1 MANWSDLAKGFTKSA
16 GKNALKAVAWAI
28 GGIFCI
34 QKAAARAWDGG
45 ADEACSKWCEATEK
59 ASEKVANDT
68 ESNE

>member
-34 QKAAARAWDGG
+34 QKATARAWDGG

-68 ESNE
+68 ESND